1 MNTIIKTEGLYR
13 DFKVGSEYIHAL
25 KDVSID
31 IKEGSFTILR
41 GRSGSGKTTL
51 LNLLGLIDDPSK
63 GAITVLDKDSLSL
76 EEKEKNN
83 IRKNI
88 YGFVFQS
95 GALIPNMTVYEN
107 VELVL
112 RLSKYSLKERKSR
125 VEQCLEVVG
134 LYKKLKQYP
143 EELSGGEM
151 QRIGIARAIA
161 HKPKIILADEPTSA
175 LDFNTGLKI
184 VKLFKT
190 LIEREGITLVMTT
203 HDPKLIPA
211 ADYVYN
217 LRDGEIVNE

>member
-1 MNTIIKTEGLYR
+1 MNTVIKTEGICR

-25 KDVSID
+25 KDVSLD
-31 IKEGSFTILR
+31 IKEGSFTILK

-51 LNLLGLIDDPSK
+51 INLLGLIDNPSK
-63 GAITVLDKDSLSL
+63 GSITVMDKETLNL
-76 EEKEKNN
+76 NENEKNN
-83 IRKNI
+83 IRKSV

-112 RLSKYSLKERKSR
+112 RLSKFPPKERKNR
-125 VEQCLEVVG
+125 VEQCLELVG

-161 HKPKIILADEPTSA
+161 HKPKIIFADEPTSA

-190 LIEREGITLVMTT
+190 LIERESITLVMTT

-211 ADYVYN
+211 ADFVYN
-217 LRDGEIVNE
+217 LKDGEIVNE